1 MTGNGLCSS
10 YSSICKNKST
20 LGKQKCPLGDYS
32 GESRPVFRNPP
43 GMSIFS
49 AGSSQPNF
57 ASKKDDTNRKNGI
70 DAIVGKSMER

>member
-1 MTGNGLCSS
+1 MAMNKSLLF
-10 YSSICKNKST
+10 YKIKNELIRNKNKVDFD
-20 LGKQKCPLGDYS
+20 C
-32 GESRPVFRNPP
+32 NPP

-57 ASKKDDTNRKNGI
+57 ASKKNDTNRKNGI